1 MAVAMKTYE
10 RMTVVAG
17 TKEDPVRLP
26 CACSKKGMS
35 AGRTVRMLPDGA
47 IVRGFVVSCPEC
59 GEWVY
64 LDHDWKKCGDP
75 DFESLPT

>member
-59 GEWVY
+59 GGVGEVMADEP
-64 LDHDWKKCGDP
+64 LKKGA
-75 DFESLPT
+75 